1 MSIRLDTKISQEL
14 KEDLEC
20 PVCKVIPRTIPIYQC
35 VQGHIHCKSC
45 HPKLQHCPLCRSAIG
60 NIRAL
65 MTEKVIAKLPRKCI
79 YQEHGFGCRQS
90 ELLPQKML
98 EHEKVCQYRPIR
110 CVKPSCHSTFPRC
123 MTLKHLERKHPE
135 VDRTSR
141 SSIAAFAQYALHQ
154 KLLKSFS
161 FEDRFM
167 FVRFLPNWKLDL
179 EEFLL
184 DQPIQDFC
192 EVLRQVLHE
201 KHGLPASYTAPQNE
215 VLRIYL
221 NLLFLE
227 RWDTCPDFPIPR
239 VDGKT
244 EPGMYQE
251 KEKAFV
257 KILRDLPR
265 DDQEMFVKFLPSW
278 KQDLHEDML
287 AYPIDE
293 LCDAIKQALGERN
306 ECRRELNRNQSA
318 VLRIQVNLL
327 FLEKYGICPDDPW
340 SISY

>member
-1 MSIRLDTKISQEL
+1 MDVLT
-14 KEDLEC
+14 
-20 PVCKVIPRTIPIYQC
+20 THN
-35 VQGHIHCKSC
+35 G
-45 HPKLQHCPLCRSAIG
+45 
-60 NIRAL
+60 
-65 MTEKVIAKLPRKCI
+65 
-79 YQEHGFGCRQS
+79 
-90 ELLPQKML
+90 
-98 EHEKVCQYRPIR
+98 R
-110 CVKPSCHSTFPRC
+110 CY
-123 MTLKHLERKHPE
+123 
-135 VDRTSR
+135 
-141 SSIAAFAQYALHQ
+141 AQ
-154 KLLKSFS
+154 
-161 FEDRFM
+161 
-167 FVRFLPNWKLDL
+167 
-179 EEFLL
+179 
-184 DQPIQDFC
+184 
-192 EVLRQVLHE
+192 
-201 KHGLPASYTAPQNE
+201 
-215 VLRIYL
+215 
-221 NLLFLE
+221 
-227 RWDTCPDFPIPR
+227 
-239 VDGKT
+239 T